1 MLDALG
7 NIGDFLGGVGV
18 VITLIYLAAQ
28 IRQNTT
34 SSRTE
39 SYQAAVAAISDWTR
53 HVGTSPA
60 SSRIVE
66 AGSRDFAA
74 LSPEE
79 RVQFNLIMAALVR
92 NLENIHFQFMH
103 GAIDEST
110 WSGWANRTH
119 SLLEPGGARAWWR
132 TQEAA
137 YSPEFRRFVDEQKP
151 SDDLPES
158 IVRRDAPAR
167 DVR

>member
-7 NIGDFLGGVGV
+7 NIGDFLGGMGV
-18 VITLIYLAAQ
+18 VITLIYLAVQ
-28 IRQNTT
+28 IRQNTR

-53 HVGTSPA
+53 TVGTEPA
-60 SSRIVE
+60 SCRILE
-66 AGSRDFAA
+66 AGSRDFEA

-79 RVQFNLIMAALVR
+79 RVQFNLIMASVVR
-92 NLENIHFQFMH
+92 NLENIHFQFTH

-110 WSGWANRTH
+110 WAGWANRTH
-119 SLLEPGGARAWWR
+119 SVLRPAGARAWWR

-137 YSPEFRRFVDEQKP
+137 YSPMFRRFVNEQKP

-158 IVRRDAPAR
+158 IVRRTGPA
-167 DVR
+167 V